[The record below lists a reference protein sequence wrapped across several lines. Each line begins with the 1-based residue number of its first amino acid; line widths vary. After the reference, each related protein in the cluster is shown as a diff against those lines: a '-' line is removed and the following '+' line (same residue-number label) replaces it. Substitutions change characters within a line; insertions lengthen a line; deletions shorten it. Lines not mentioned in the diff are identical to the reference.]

1 MGIRNNLNNIFLI
14 GFSGSG
20 KSKIGKILSRS
31 LSYKFIDTDRYI
43 EHIKKK
49 KVHEIINDEGE
60 LSFRNIETEILHN
73 LEYTKN
79 NLVVSTGG
87 GIPTI
92 EQNNKIMKRSGI
104 IIWLYASLEIIKYRL
119 NKTKEIR
126 PLLGNN
132 LRSEKVEE
140 MFNKRQKNYS
150 IADIKINT
158 DLKDPKA
165 IMEEIEGLI
174 NE

>member
-1 MGIRNNLNNIFLI
+1 MGIKNNLNNIFLI

-49 KVHEIINDEGE
+49 KVHEIINEEGE

-73 LEYTKN
+73 LDYTKN

-92 EQNNKIMKRSGI
+92 EQNNIIMKRSGI
-104 IIWLYASLEIIKYRL
+104 IIWF
-119 NKTKEIR
+119 IR
-126 PLLGNN
+126 NN
-132 LRSEKVEE
+132 
-140 MFNKRQKNYS
+140 
-150 IADIKINT
+150 
-158 DLKDPKA
+158 
-165 IMEEIEGLI
+165 
-174 NE
+174 

>member
-1 MGIRNNLNNIFLI
+1 MGIKNNLNNIFLI

-49 KVHEIINDEGE
+49 KVHEIINEEGE

-73 LEYTKN
+73 LDYTKN

-92 EQNNKIMKRSGI
+92 EQMKRSGI
-104 IIWLYASLEIIKYRL
+104 IIWLYASLEIIKDRL

-132 LRSEKVEE
+132 LRSEKVDE
-140 MFNKRQKNYS
+140 MFNKRQKNYT

>member
-31 LSYKFIDTDRYI
+31 LSFKFIDTDRYI
-43 EHIKKK
+43 ENLKKK
-49 KVHEIINDEGE
+49 KVHEIINEEGE
-60 LSFRNIETEILHN
+60 LSFRNIETEILNN
-73 LEYTKN
+73 LDYTKN

-92 EQNNKIMKRSGI
+92 EQNNIIMKRSGI
-104 IIWLYASLEIIKYRL
+104 IIWLYASLEIIKNRL

-132 LRSEKVEE
+132 LSSENVDE

-165 IMEEIEGLI
+165 IMEEIKGLI